1 MIHFLRFFSVYFLL
15 ASSSF
20 LAHSTRQ
27 GTGTIH
33 AIRARGTLIVAMLKE
48 DDPPYSMK
56 DSQGNMTGIDIL
68 IAKEIAHYLKVKVKI
83 LRSAP
88 TYDAVVD
95 QVVQGEADIA
105 ISNLSISLD
114 RAGKVN
120 FSNPY
125 VSLKKAILFNQ
136 KTFMHLKK
144 REKDSLKSIFQRG
157 NKMGVLKGSAY
168 AEFSKSEFPKAGHVL
183 YDNWFRLIHD
193 LDKGRIAGAFWDQ
206 FEIEKII
213 LLHHRGPLH
222 YMAVVIDSS
231 EDKVAMVLPK
241 NDLHFQNW
249 INTFL
254 EIRVQQMG
262 SNDLLRFYM
271 NHLKKKRE
279 LK

>member
-1 MIHFLRFFSVYFLL
+1 MIHFLRIFSVWFLL
-15 ASSSF
+15 AASSF
-20 LAHSTRQ
+20 LAHSKE
-27 GTGTIH
+27 TGTIH
-33 AIRARGTLIVAMLKE
+33 GIRARGTLVVAMRKE
-48 DDPPYSMK
+48 DDPPFSMK
-56 DSQGNMTGIDIL
+56 DSQGKPTGVDIL

-83 LRSAP
+83 LRSAI

-95 QVVQGEADIA
+95 QVVKGEADIA

-120 FSNPY
+120 FSKPY
-125 VSLKKAILFNQ
+125 VALKKAMLFNQ

-144 REKDSLKSIFQRG
+144 REKDSLESIFQRG
-157 NKMGVLKGSAY
+157 NKIGVLRGSAY
-168 AEFSKSEFPKAGHVL
+168 AEFSKSEFPKADHVL
-183 YDNWFRLIHD
+183 YDNWFRLIND
-193 LDKGRIAGAFWDQ
+193 LNKGRIAGAFWDQ

-222 YMAVVIDSS
+222 YMAVVMDAS

-241 NDLHFQNW
+241 HDLHFQNW

-254 EIRVQQMG
+254 EIRVQRMD

-271 NHLKKKRE
+271 NHLKKKKRV
-279 LK
+279 